1 MMITAPGCLYVSTHP
16 AEPHVVAALLQL
28 QGLQQLLN
36 CLEATEKQSVEK
48 STVGRYINLLYDNF
62 WCRDRLNICQLIS
75 DVEYFGFKATEGG
88 EKTNVNEPF
97 RNGGS

>member
-1 MMITAPGCLYVSTHP
+1 MMVTAPGCLYVSTHP

-62 WCRDRLNICQLIS
+62 WCRDMLRPGSISVNSSLMWNILALKRLREERKL
-75 DVEYFGFKATEGG
+75 T
-88 EKTNVNEPF
+88 
-97 RNGGS
+97 